1 MRSRHAARIDR
12 SVRKPQWTVR
22 IVTLLILA
30 AGAAVIAYAWTRSEA
45 QRERAVRGLAP
56 GDSVSQV
63 RAHLGE
69 PPIVC
74 PTGDLAHLEAQFPGG
89 WPGAARG
96 RAVEELRAAT
106 AERWVYPLGDVPRA
120 PCAPQ
125 ERVTEIGVSEG
136 ARIAWIVPLAGRHPL
151 WLPES
156 LEPGTAEPEAP
167 AEP

>member
-1 MRSRHAARIDR
+1 MTSRHAARIDR
-12 SVRKPQWTVR
+12 SVRKPQWAVR
-22 IVTLLILA
+22 IVTLVILA

-56 GDSVSQV
+56 GDTVALV
-63 RAHLGE
+63 RAALGE
-69 PPIVC
+69 PPVVC

-96 RAVEELRAAT
+96 RAIEELRAAT
-106 AERWVYPLGDVPRA
+106 AERWVYPLRDARQA

-125 ERVTEIGVSEG
+125 DGVTEIGVSER
-136 ARIAWIVPLAGRHPL
+136 ARIVWIVPLSGRHPL
-151 WLPES
+151 RLPES
-156 LEPGTAEPEAP
+156 IEPGSVETGAP